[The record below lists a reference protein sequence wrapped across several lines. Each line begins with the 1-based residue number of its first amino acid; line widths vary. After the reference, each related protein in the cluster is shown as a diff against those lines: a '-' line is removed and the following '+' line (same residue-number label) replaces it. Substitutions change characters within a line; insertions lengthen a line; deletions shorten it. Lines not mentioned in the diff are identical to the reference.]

1 MVMRMRKTGLS
12 WALAAAIG
20 LALVGAAA
28 SSWAQ
33 QATEPQPTPRAEQ
46 HQGIVPDT
54 PEQHLEKA
62 EQYKRK
68 AAAFRQEADDHR
80 AMLAKYRKRVAS
92 NPKDVLENP
101 WLKKMRVHCEKYIK
115 EAEALAR
122 EADKFAEYHRF
133 RAAELRGQ

>member
-1 MVMRMRKTGLS
+1 MISRMSKTIS
-12 WALAAAIG
+12 WALAAAAIG
-20 LALVGAAA
+20 LFLVVDPAWGRV
-28 SSWAQ
+28 Q
-33 QATEPQPTPRAEQ
+33 ETTEPTPTPRGEE

-80 AMLAKYRKRVAS
+80 AMLANYRKRVAS

-115 EAEALAR
+115 EAEAQAR

>member
-1 MVMRMRKTGLS
+1 MIPRMSKAGS
-12 WALAAAIG
+12 KWAIAAGVG
-20 LALVGAAA
+20 LALVVVPAW
-28 SSWAQ
+28 SRAQ
-33 QATEPQPTPRAEQ
+33 ETPQPPPTPRAEE
-46 HQGIVPDT
+46 HQGLVPDT

-68 AAAFRQEADDHR
+68 AAAYRQEAAEHR
-80 AMLAKYRKRVAS
+80 KMLAEYKKRVAS

-122 EADKFAEYHRF
+122 EADKFAEYHRL